1 MGAPFSE
8 STGVLA
14 TAADYRVVYVQI
26 KPGSPICPEP
36 SPDVAGQFASSL
48 AAAMKSGP
56 IESPVSAKLQT
67 ELAVSMK
74 QLFRRTQGVQ
84 FHRDGLSDL
93 CIDRFNG
100 FISPQEYVQQKRELR
115 EKAFE
120 LIKAELQ
127 YINGA
132 SYDTSPPPSVPSAT
146 VGEGEGSAASQ

>member
-8 STGVLA
+8 STGILA

-48 AAAMKSGP
+48 AAALKADP
-56 IESPVSAKLQT
+56 IKTPMSAQLQSQM
-67 ELAVSMK
+67 AVSMK

-84 FHRDGLSDL
+84 FLRDGLSDL

-100 FISPQEYVQQKRELR
+100 FISPQEYAQQKRELR
-115 EKAFE
+115 EKAYE
-120 LIKAELQ
+120 LIKAELPFL
-127 YINGA
+127 N
-132 SYDTSPPPSVPSAT
+132 STTYDSVPSPT
-146 VGEGEGSAASQ
+146 VPTSVMQSDGAVEP